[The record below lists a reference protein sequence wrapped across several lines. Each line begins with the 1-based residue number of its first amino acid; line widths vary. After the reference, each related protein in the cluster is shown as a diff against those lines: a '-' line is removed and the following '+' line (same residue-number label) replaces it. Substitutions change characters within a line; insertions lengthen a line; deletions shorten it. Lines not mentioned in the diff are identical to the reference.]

1 MPRGRIVYH
10 REGGCTYQINGRE
23 VSRKEWDKSFPSK
36 EIGPTYVAPIQDWS
50 SENGGRGR
58 EISQLREDPTAP
70 RVFAHNP
77 SHAMELAKK
86 RGYDRAERT

>member
-1 MPRGRIVYH
+1 MPRGRITYKDG
-10 REGGCTYQINGRE
+10 RCTYSVDGQD
-23 VSRKEWDKSFPSK
+23 VSKEEWDKAFPSK

-70 RVFAHNP
+70 RVYAKTP
-77 SHAMELAKK
+77 SHAMELAKRK
-86 RGYDRAERT
+86 GYDRAERA